1 MRLNKTMNL
10 ARKSVRNLYLITFH
24 LVKIC
29 VEIFIG
35 RLSELAA
42 VQIISAADLAA
53 RLDRL
58 GDILQDVFGGVQPV
72 GIRAAKPHRRREAV
86 LPIHA
91 IVDGAPLLE
100 KRLAR
105 LRIRRALQ
113 GERSL
118 IDEAVKMDGFAV
130 LVELWHEDVFHPVPP
145 HHIVKPNVDTA
156 NDRAPIVARKIFAVQ
171 RERQHHIAIMIARRE
186 VKNALA
192 RST

>member
-1 MRLNKTMNL
+1 MNL
-10 ARKSVRNLYLITFH
+10 ARKSVRNLYFITFR

-29 VEIFIG
+29 VEVFIS

-58 GDILQDVFGGVQPV
+58 GDVLQNVLGGVQPV

-91 IVDGAPLLE
+91 VIDGAPLLE
-100 KRLAR
+100 KWLAR

-113 GERSL
+113 CERPL
-118 IDEAVKMDGFAV
+118 IDEAVKMNGLTI
-130 LVELWHEDVFHPVPP
+130 LVELRHEDVFHPVPP
-145 HHIVKPNVDTA
+145 HHIVKPNVEAA
-156 NDRAPIVARKIFAVQ
+156 NDCAPIVARKIFAVQ
-171 RERQHHIAIMIARRE
+171 RER
-186 VKNALA
+186 
-192 RST
+192 